1 MKKDFSF
8 KSIVLPAV
16 VLLLTAGIITALLAG
31 TNTLTKD
38 KIAQQN
44 EKKQIE
50 TLQTVLP
57 PFDEYETG
65 TSKNG
70 NQYYISKAKDGEI
83 IGYAF
88 ITANNGYGGAVSVM
102 TGITTDNKISGVAI
116 LEHGETPG
124 LGANAAKEDFRNQYK
139 QDIPESN
146 KLAVTK
152 DGGTIDA
159 ITGATITSRA
169 VTNSVNDAI
178 ALYNEVREGK

>member
-1 MKKDFSF
+1 MKKDFGF
-8 KSIVLPAV
+8 KSIVLPAI
-16 VLLLTAGIITALLAG
+16 VLLLVAGIITALLAG
-31 TNTLTKD
+31 TNSLTKD
-38 KIAQQN
+38 KIVEQN
-44 EKKQIE
+44 TKKQIE

-57 PFDEYETG
+57 SFDKYEEQST
-65 TSKNG
+65 
-70 NQYYISKAKDGEI
+70 KDGEKYYIAKSNDGAI

-102 TGITTDNKISGVAI
+102 TGITVDDKISGVAI

-124 LGANAAKEDFRNQYK
+124 LGANATKEDFRNQYK
-139 QDIPESN
+139 NISTENNLSV
-146 KLAVTK
+146 KK

-178 ALYNEVREGK
+178 TLYNEVKGDK

>member
-1 MKKDFSF
+1 MKKDFGF
-8 KSIVLPAV
+8 KSIVLPAI

-31 TNTLTKD
+31 TNFITKD
-38 KIAQQN
+38 KIAEQN
-44 EKKQIE
+44 TKKQIE

-57 PFDEYETG
+57 AFDKYEEG

-70 NQYYISKAKDGEI
+70 KQYYTAKANDGTV

-88 ITANNGYGGAVSVM
+88 ITSNNGYGGEVSVM
-102 TGITTDNKISGVAI
+102 TGITSDDKIFGVAI

-124 LGANAAKEDFRNQYK
+124 LGANATKEDFRNQYK
-139 QDIPESN
+139 DISTEN
-146 KLAVTK
+146 NLAVKK

-159 ITGATITSRA
+159 VTGATITSRA

-178 ALYNEVREGK
+178 AIYNEVKGDK